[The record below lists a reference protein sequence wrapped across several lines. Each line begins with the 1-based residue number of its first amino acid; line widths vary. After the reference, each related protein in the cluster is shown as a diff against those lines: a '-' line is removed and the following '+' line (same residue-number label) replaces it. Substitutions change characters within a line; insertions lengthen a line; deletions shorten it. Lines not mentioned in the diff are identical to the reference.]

1 MVLEYLRKGSE
12 IWLCKVNVSDL
23 VLVLSMYSIQV
34 FYSNKWYVNQIVFSP
49 LTTWLSYT
57 YPKAEVSRERRVHDS
72 DAEFYRQGDFP
83 IAQINFSAFM
93 ILIIHLI

>member
-49 LTTWLSYT
+49 LTT
-57 YPKAEVSRERRVHDS
+57 
-72 DAEFYRQGDFP
+72 
-83 IAQINFSAFM
+83 
-93 ILIIHLI
+93 